1 MDKVIK
7 EIEDKNMS
15 IKKDVS
21 VYIKRTR
28 DIDYSYDMVWKVLR
42 KKMKVIKYGWT
53 DGWMVSH
60 T

>member
-1 MDKVIK
+1 MSYSEWDKVIK

-53 DGWMVSH
+53 D
-60 T
+60 